1 MCAENGLIGG
11 MLQAKSNFV
20 VVGSTIRFRKE
31 IRPIFTKFS
40 IESMVYGV
48 DDRIIWIQQNFKS
61 SKSPR
66 IATQILVQG
75 AAIRGREV
83 LNPIEF
89 FKNDMG
95 LDPSTVDELRMS
107 QDDATAVSQQF
118 RSYSALDEAMK
129 SAAAVDDERHGEAK
143 RR

>member
-1 MCAENGLIGG
+1 
-11 MLQAKSNFV
+11 
-20 VVGSTIRFRKE
+20 
-31 IRPIFTKFS
+31 
-40 IESMVYGV
+40 MVYGV